1 MVPVRDWRLRWAQAG
16 TCATHSSPVSSS
28 SEQALQLYKKHM
40 LQIFLHACASNRTHA
55 GKLMPAHASDAAKVQ
70 RLHKGLLLSSIE
82 ASSSLSLCPL
92 SALLQYS

>member
-16 TCATHSSPVSSS
+16 TCALHSSPVSSS
-28 SEQALQLYKKHM
+28 SEQALRLYKKYM
-40 LQIFLHACASNRTHA
+40 LQTFPHACASNRNHA
-55 GKLMPAHASDAAKVQ
+55 GKLMPAHTSDAAKVQ
-70 RLHKGLLLSSIE
+70 RLHRGLFLSSLE